1 MAITTTV
8 PRRPASFYV
17 PVTAAFGALAGLF
30 VGTAQGSGPLGI
42 VVGALLIGAIAF
54 GLTHAPL
61 PEKPLRWGL
70 VALFALAGYLAGAHW
85 AFYLGLGAGAAHMM
99 WQVRTLDADSPARCL
114 RLFRSNRDYGY
125 LVFAGIVAASMAAN
139 WG

>member
-70 VALFALAGYLAGAHW
+70 VALFALAGLLMGGLSAGII
-85 AFYLGLGAGAAHMM
+85 GAAFGWFFGWMTFWLYEGRYRAHLVPYLTPG
-99 WQVRTLDADSPARCL
+99 QVPGTIPSA
-114 RLFRSNRDYGY
+114 
-125 LVFAGIVAASMAAN
+125 
-139 WG
+139 